1 MPRDLQACQD
11 LRDHLDL
18 KEPVVTLDLRVTM
31 DLLVLLELLDLLGSS
46 PSFHLI
52 FSSNAML
59 LSNPTD
65 PREKFGETTE
75 TVQLSRGPS
84 RTAMWT

>member
-1 MPRDLQACQD
+1 MLRDLQAY
-11 LRDHLDL
+11 LGLKDHLDRR
-18 KEPVVTLDLRVTM
+18 EPVGTQVLREIM
-31 DLLVLLELLDLLGSS
+31 GPSVLQEHQDHLANF
-46 PSFHLI
+46 PFFHLI

-59 LSNPTD
+59 LSNQTD